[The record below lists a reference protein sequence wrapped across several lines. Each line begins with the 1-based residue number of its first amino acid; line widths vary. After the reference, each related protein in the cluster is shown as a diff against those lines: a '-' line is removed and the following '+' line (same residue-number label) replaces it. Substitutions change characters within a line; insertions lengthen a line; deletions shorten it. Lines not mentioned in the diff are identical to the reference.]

1 MIKPPQND
9 DFPCHKLDTLTI
21 KIIKS
26 YFFQSNNFIMSYISS
41 LVNITI
47 SSLANLQKEDDVT
60 MLNQSR
66 NDNINMETSNL
77 HTLSLQNN
85 LKNLGSVNQHPKKYK
100 HKL

>member
-1 MIKPPQND
+1 
-9 DFPCHKLDTLTI
+9 
-21 KIIKS
+21 
-26 YFFQSNNFIMSYISS
+26 MSYISS

-100 HKL
+100 TQVIVRSFSRVGWRIVHTIS